1 MIEGLSGKRV
11 LISGASGFIG
21 GTLCTRL
28 VDIGAHVTGLSR
40 TPPSDDHIHWITCD
54 VTDEK
59 SVRNAV
65 NQAKPDVIYHLASE
79 VTGARSMEWIAPC
92 FHSNLASTV
101 YMMTAAADAGVGRFV
116 QMGSQ
121 EEPDS
126 AKGDVIPTSPY
137 AAAKW
142 AASAYAR
149 MFHELYGFGVV
160 NLRVFMVY
168 GPGQKDLKK
177 LVPYSILECLAGRPP
192 KIGIGTRK
200 VDWVYVDD
208 VVRGLLLAGIVPG
221 VEGKTFEIGTSKLT
235 SLREVVEMVVR
246 TANPALTAEFSTEGR
261 AMEIEY
267 SADYS
272 LSESVLGWSPS
283 VEVAEGIQR
292 TVDWYSA
299 NSVRLLPKPLASA

>member
-1 MIEGLSGKRV
+1 
-11 LISGASGFIG
+11 
-21 GTLCTRL
+21 
-28 VDIGAHVTGLSR
+28 
-40 TPPSDDHIHWITCD
+40 
-54 VTDEK
+54 
-59 SVRNAV
+59 
-65 NQAKPDVIYHLASE
+65 
-79 VTGARSMEWIAPC
+79 
-92 FHSNLASTV
+92 
-101 YMMTAAADAGVGRFV
+101 MTAAADAGVERFV

-149 MFHELYGFGVV
+149 MFHKLYGFGVV

-177 LVPYSILECLAGRPP
+177 LIPYSILECLAGRPP

-221 VEGKTFEIGTSKLT
+221 VEGHTFEIGTSKLT
-235 SLREVVEMVVR
+235 SLREVVEMVVES
-246 TANPALTAEFSTEGR
+246 ANPALKAEFSTEGR
-261 AMEIEY
+261 KMEIEY

-272 LSESVLGWSPS
+272 QSESFLGWRPT
-283 VEVAEGIQR
+283 VDVAEGIRR

-299 NSVRLLPKPLASA
+299 DALRQRPKPLVSA

>member
-1 MIEGLSGKRV
+1 MIEGLSGQRV
-11 LISGASGFIG
+11 MVTGASGFIG
-21 GTLCTRL
+21 GALSSRL
-28 VDIGAHVTGLSR
+28 VEIGAHVTGLSR
-40 TPPSDDHIHWITCD
+40 IPQSVDQFDWITCD

-65 NQAKPDVIYHLASE
+65 DQAKPDVIYHLASE
-79 VTGARSMEWIAPC
+79 VTGARSREWIAPC
-92 FHSNLASTV
+92 FHANLASTV
-101 YMMTAAADAGVGRFV
+101 YMMTAAADAGVERFV

-142 AASAYAR
+142 AAAAYAR
-149 MFHELYGFGVV
+149 MFHKLYGFGVV
-160 NLRVFMVY
+160 HLRVFMVY

-177 LVPYSILECLAGRPP
+177 LIPYSTLECLAGRRP

-200 VDWVYVDD
+200 VDWVYIDD

-235 SLREVVEMVVR
+235 SLRDVVEQVVR

-272 LSESVLGWSPS
+272 LSEALLGWSPS
-283 VEVAEGIQR
+283 VTLDEGIQR
-292 TVDWYSA
+292 TVEWYSA

>member
-11 LISGASGFIG
+11 LVSGASGFIG
-21 GTLCTRL
+21 GTLCSKL
-28 VDIGAHVTGLSR
+28 VEIGAQVTGLSR
-40 TPPSDDHIHWITCD
+40 TPPSVDRFEWITCD

-65 NQAKPDVIYHLASE
+65 NQTKPDVIYHLASE
-79 VTGARSMEWIAPC
+79 VTGARSREWVAPC

-101 YMMTAAADAGVGRFV
+101 YMMTAAADSGVERFV

-149 MFHELYGFGVV
+149 MFHKLYGFGVV

-177 LVPYSILECLAGRPP
+177 LIPYTILECLANRPP
-192 KIGIGTRK
+192 KIGTGTRK
-200 VDWVYVDD
+200 VDWVYIDD

-221 VEGKTFEIGTSKLT
+221 VEGQTFEIGTSKLT
-235 SLREVVEMVVR
+235 SLRDVVELVVR
-246 TANPALTAEFSTEGR
+246 KANPALKAEFSTEGR
-261 AMEIEY
+261 KMEIEY

-272 LSESVLGWSPS
+272 RSESGLGWRPIVD
-283 VEVAEGIQR
+283 VEDGIQR
-292 TVDWYSA
+292 TVEWYSA
-299 NSVRLLPKPLASA
+299 NSVRLLPKPLVSA

>member
-1 MIEGLSGKRV
+1 M
-11 LISGASGFIG
+11 ISGASGFIG
-21 GTLCTRL
+21 STLSSRL
-28 VDIGAHVTGLSR
+28 VEIGAHVTGLSR
-40 TPPSDDHIHWITCD
+40 TPPSDNRIDWITCD

-65 NQAKPDVIYHLASE
+65 CQAKPNVIYHLASE
-79 VTGARSMEWIAPC
+79 VTGARSREWIAPC
-92 FHSNLASTV
+92 FHANLASTV
-101 YMMTAAADAGVGRFV
+101 YMMTAAADAGVERFV

-126 AKGDVIPTSPY
+126 SKGDVIPTSPY

-149 MFHELYGFGVV
+149 MFHNLYGFGVV
-160 NLRVFMVY
+160 HLRVFMVY
-168 GPGQKDLKK
+168 GPGQMDLKK
-177 LVPYSILECLAGRPP
+177 LIPYCTLECLAGRRPQ
-192 KIGIGTRK
+192 IGFGTRR

-208 VVRGLLLAGIVPG
+208 VVRGLLLSGTVPG

-235 SLREVVEMVVR
+235 SLREVVERVVR
-246 TANPALTAEFSTEGR
+246 TANPAITAEFSKEGR

-272 LSESVLGWSPS
+272 QSEALLGWRPS
-283 VEVAEGIQR
+283 VTMDEGIQR

-299 NSVRLLPKPLASA
+299 NFVRLIPKPLASA

>member
-1 MIEGLSGKRV
+1 MIEGMSGKRV
-11 LISGASGFIG
+11 MISGASGFIG
-21 GTLCTRL
+21 GALCSRL
-28 VDIGAHVTGLSR
+28 VEIGSHVIGLSR
-40 TPPSDDHIHWITCD
+40 TPPSVDHIDWIKCD
-54 VTDEK
+54 VTDEQ

-65 NQAKPDVIYHLASE
+65 NQAKPDIIYHLASE
-79 VTGARSMEWIAPC
+79 VTGARSREWITPC

-101 YMMTAAADAGVGRFV
+101 YMMTAATDAGVERFV

-126 AKGDVIPTSPY
+126 AKGDVIPSSPY

-149 MFHELYGFGVV
+149 MFHKLYGFGVV

-177 LVPYSILECLAGRPP
+177 LIPYSILECLSGRRP

-200 VDWVYVDD
+200 VDWVYIDD
-208 VVRGLLLAGIVPG
+208 VVRGLILAGIVPG

-235 SLREVVEMVVR
+235 SIREVVEMVVR
-246 TANPALTAEFSTEGR
+246 TANPTLSAEFSTEGR
-261 AMEIEY
+261 PIEIEY
-267 SADYS
+267 SADYA
-272 LSESVLGWSPS
+272 LSESLLGWRPT
-283 VEVAEGIQR
+283 VEVADGIQR

-299 NSVRLLPKPLASA
+299 SSTRLIPKPLASA